1 MCINFI
7 MLSFFRFLRTEL
19 KNKLRASGL
28 TEELFNSAPQNYTE
42 LAHFA
47 EILNGKIKQIK

>member
-1 MCINFI
+1 